1 MSDDEPTV
9 RRHLE
14 TLAVHAGVETD
25 PATGAV
31 IPPIHLST
39 TFERAADGTFPRGYV
54 YTRSA
59 NPNRA
64 ALETALAALQGGAAA
79 AAFASGSA
87 AASALFRSLDP
98 GDHVLVPR
106 ELYHGVRRLL
116 TEGLARWGL
125 EVEAVDMAA
134 SGALARALRPTTR
147 LVWVETPSNP
157 LLSITDV
164 AEVVRAARS
173 VGATV
178 AVDATWTPP
187 GVADPFALGADLVL
201 HSTTK
206 YLGGHSDVLGG
217 ALVSRRTDGLW
228 ERIVFLQANEG
239 AVPGPFD
246 CWLVHRGLKS
256 LPYRMRGHQDNA
268 GRIAAFL
275 DAHERVE
282 RVYYPGLEGH
292 PGHAVARS
300 QMVGFGG
307 MLSFTVRGGEDAA
320 RAVAAGV
327 RLFTRAT
334 SLGGVESLIEHRA
347 SIEGPGSTTP
357 KHLLRVSV
365 GLEHPDDLIDDLRR
379 ALAG

>member
-1 MSDDEPTV
+1 M
-9 RRHLE
+9 
-14 TLAVHAGVETD
+14 
-25 PATGAV
+25 
-31 IPPIHLST
+31 
-39 TFERAADGTFPRGYV
+39 
-54 YTRSA
+54 
-59 NPNRA
+59 
-64 ALETALAALQGGAAA
+64 
-79 AAFASGSA
+79 
-87 AASALFRSLDP
+87 
-98 GDHVLVPR
+98 
-106 ELYHGVRRLL
+106 
-116 TEGLARWGL
+116 
-125 EVEAVDMAA
+125 
-134 SGALARALRPTTR
+134 
-147 LVWVETPSNP
+147 
-157 LLSITDV
+157 
-164 AEVVRAARS
+164 
-173 VGATV
+173 
-178 AVDATWTPP
+178 
-187 GVADPFALGADLVL
+187 
-201 HSTTK
+201 
-206 YLGGHSDVLGG
+206 
-217 ALVSRRTDGLW
+217 
-228 ERIVFLQANEG
+228 FLQANEG